1 MAETAV
7 DGGYLAID
15 SPRRA
20 PGKANKA
27 EMAVWF
33 SLLSSE
39 YREQRDGR
47 QELAV
52 AGEQLITI
60 ITAQQQ

>member
-7 DGGYLAID
+7 DEGYLAID
-15 SPRRA
+15 SPRQA

-52 AGEQLITI
+52 GGEQLTTI